1 MKVTDLSLGYG
12 ERIVVDSV
20 SLDIPRGALTAI
32 VGPNGSGKSTLL
44 RGMARLLR
52 PQSGSVSLDGVDI
65 SDLGGSELARRLALL
80 PQAPLTPAGLTVADL
95 VSRGRFPH
103 RTWYQR
109 WNHADEQAVRDA
121 VARVGLLDRL
131 HDQVTELSGGQRQR
145 AWLAMVLAQD
155 TPHLL
160 LDEPTT
166 YLDLAHAVEVMALAR
181 TVTRDSGR
189 TVICVMHDLTLA
201 ARFADHLVVLSRGG
215 VAAGGTPSV
224 VLTEAL
230 LSDVFDLTARV
241 LVIDG
246 APAVVPT
253 RHL

>member
-1 MKVTDLSLGYG
+1 VKVTDLSLGYG

-52 PQSGSVSLDGVDI
+52 PQTGSVSLDGVDI
-65 SDLGGSELARRLALL
+65 SDLSGSEMARRLALL
-80 PQAPLTPAGLTVADL
+80 PQAPLTPDGLTVGDL

-109 WNHADEQAVRDA
+109 WNHADEHAVRDA
-121 VARVGLLDRL
+121 VAQVGLLDRL

-181 TVTRDSGR
+181 TVTRDSDR

-201 ARFADHLVVLSRGG
+201 ARFADHVVVLSQGE
-215 VAAGGTPSV
+215 VAAGGTPSM

-241 LVIDG
+241 LVVDG

-253 RHL
+253 HHL

>member
-1 MKVTDLSLGYG
+1 MKVIDLSVGYG

-20 SLDIPRGALTAI
+20 SLAIPRGALTAI

-52 PQSGSVSLDGVDI
+52 PQAGSVWLDGVDI
-65 SDLGGSELARRLALL
+65 SDLSGGELARRLGLL
-80 PQAPLTPAGLTVADL
+80 PQAPLTPDGLTVGDL

-109 WNHADEQAVRDA
+109 WNDADEQAVRDA
-121 VARVGLLDRL
+121 VSQVGLLDRL
-131 HDQVTELSGGQRQR
+131 GDQVTELSGGQRQR

-155 TPHLL
+155 TPYLL

-181 TVTRDSGR
+181 TVAREAGR
-189 TVICVMHDLTLA
+189 TVVCVMHDLTLA
-201 ARFADHLVVLSRGG
+201 ARFADHLVVLSEGQ
-215 VAAGGTPSV
+215 VAAAGAPPF
-224 VLTEAL
+224 VLTESL
-230 LSDVFDLTARV
+230 LRDVFSLTARV
-241 LVIDG
+241 LLIDG

-253 RHL
+253 HHL